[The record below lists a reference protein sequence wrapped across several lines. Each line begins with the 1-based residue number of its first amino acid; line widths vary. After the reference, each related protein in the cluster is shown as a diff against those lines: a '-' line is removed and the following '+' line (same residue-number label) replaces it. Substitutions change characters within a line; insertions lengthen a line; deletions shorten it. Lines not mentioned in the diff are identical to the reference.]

1 MFLNTNVLNKI
12 YEIIYELNYGII
24 IFITYLRGGKYILAI
39 VIQDLWKY
47 F

>member
-1 MFLNTNVLNKI
+1 MFLHTNVLNKI

-24 IFITYLRGGKYILAI
+24 IFITYLREKNILAI